1 MLHVTGPQEVS
12 AVTELNTSLGTLGT
26 VGLLGLA
33 SSSALDCLGHSK
45 KSLLG
50 VYILVL
56 LILSLIFL
64 TSAGLMAHFK
74 VKSNLSLSL
83 VHKPKRYKMFKLILK
98 KLR

>member
-1 MLHVTGPQEVS
+1 MPLQNS
-12 AVTELNTSLGTLGT
+12 TL
-26 VGLLGLA
+26 VLEPSDCRGLA
-33 SSSALDCLGHSK
+33 SRSALYCLGHSK

-83 VHKPKRYKMFKLILK
+83 VHKPKQYKMKYFRFKLILK
-98 KLR
+98 KN